1 MSTLDQDALRD
12 SASAA
17 VADDLDIDAILS
29 QVSAPLEKNFEKGLE
44 DRAKLGVAWLMR
56 SLRAEDKLDIAQLDG
71 RLIDQLVQ
79 QIDEKLTDQVNAIM
93 HHDDFRKM
101 ESAWRSVQ
109 FLVERTDFRQNIKL
123 TVLNVT
129 KEELATDMASSNGDP
144 STTKLYQHLYSPN
157 LGTYGGSPFGAMIGN
172 YDFGPASGDV
182 ATLRGVAAVAAM
194 AHAPF
199 IAAANPK
206 MLSLNNFKSLHQR
219 GDIKG
224 LMEGDQFTKWNS
236 LRQTEDARYIGL
248 TLPRFVLRLP
258 YGPDNP
264 VRATSFSFKEPAAAE
279 DDAYLW
285 GNSAF
290 AFASRLTASFAES
303 GWCSNIIGPRAGGRV
318 ADLPVHIYE
327 QKLHDDDQDDDFD
340 DENGAVP
347 KTRLV
352 SRPPLEIDLTNRR
365 DTELQEAGFIPLV
378 MHQGK
383 DEAVFF
389 SAQSIQ
395 KPKFFGTR
403 KEDKEAEFNYRLS
416 TQLPYM
422 FIISRLAHYVKAI
435 QTEDIGSSLTRQQ
448 LETKLQNWVAQYV
461 AAHDNPGADILR
473 KRPLRA
479 ANIEVSDIEGEP
491 GWYRVG
497 ITVTPHYKYQGAYF
511 TLSLSGRMEKKL
523 KK

>member
-1 MSTLDQDALRD
+1 MTTHEQEDLRN
-12 SASAA
+12 SLGAQE
-17 VADDLDIDAILS
+17 DDLDVDAILA
-29 QVSAPLEKNFEKGLE
+29 QVSAPLEEEFDDDLK
-44 DRAKLGVAWLMR
+44 DRARLGVAWLMR
-56 SLRAEDKLDIAQLDG
+56 SLRADGKLDIAQVDA
-71 RLIDQLVQ
+71 RLIDELVQ

-109 FLVERTDFRQNIKL
+109 FLVERTDFRQNIRL

-129 KEELATDMASSNGDP
+129 KDELAADMASSNGDP
-144 STTKLYQHLYSPN
+144 STTQLYKHLYSPN

-172 YDFGPASGDV
+172 YEFTPASGDV

-199 IAAANPK
+199 IAAASPK
-206 MLSLNNFKSLHQR
+206 LLGLSSFHSLHQR
-219 GDIKG
+219 GDVKG
-224 LMEGDQFTKWNS
+224 LMEGDQFAKWNS

-248 TLPRFVLRLP
+248 TLPRFILRLP

-264 VRATSFSFKEPAAAE
+264 VRANSFNFYEPAA
-279 DDAYLW
+279 DDDGAYLW
-285 GNSAF
+285 GNAAF

-318 ADLPVHIYE
+318 ADLPVHVYE
-327 QKLHDDDQDDDFD
+327 QKLHDDGQDID
-340 DENGAVP
+340 DEDGGEG
-347 KTRLV
+347 KTRFI
-352 SRPPLEIDLTNRR
+352 SRPPVEIDLTTRR
-365 DTELQEAGFIPLV
+365 DMELQEVGLIPLV

-389 SAQSIQ
+389 SANSIQ
-395 KPKFFGTR
+395 KPKIFGTK
-403 KEDKEAEFNYRLS
+403 KEDKEKEFNYKLS

-435 QTEDIGSSLTRQQ
+435 QMEDIGGALTRQQ
-448 LETKLQNWVAQYV
+448 LETKLQNWIAQYV
-461 AAHDNPGADILR
+461 SANDNPGADIVR
-473 KRPLRA
+473 KKPLKEA
-479 ANIEVSDIEGEP
+479 KIEVFDIEGDP

-511 TLSLSGRMEKKL
+511 KLSLSGRMEKSL